1 MSTEKQIEANR
12 ANSQL
17 STGAITPAGKRTVS
31 INAIK
36 HGYAG
41 RIAIVFDHEKEAYR
55 NHFRAFREEYKPV
68 GPTETFLVESMADLT
83 WSTQHI
89 RSQIHNAMAL
99 AGTRGPQ
106 ASKDRDMEINIALAQ
121 GDNIHVLAREI
132 NLLGIYENRKLRLF
146 NTTRAELLSIQT
158 ARKTQESLALAEAA
172 RLRQADLATRQ
183 PDENEWNPIEN
194 GFVCSLEE
202 IDRYIAREKR
212 MKRLN
217 GGLKI
222 AA

>member
-17 STGAITPAGKRTVS
+17 STGATTPQGKRTVS

-41 RIAIVFDHEKEAYR
+41 RIAVVFEHEKEAYR
-55 NHFRAFREEYKPV
+55 AHFRAFREEYKPV
-68 GPTETFLVESMADLT
+68 GPTEAFLVESMADLT
-83 WSTQHI
+83 WSAQHI
-89 RSQIHNAMAL
+89 RSQMHNAMAI

-121 GDNIHVLAREI
+121 GDNIHSLAREL
-132 NLLGIYENRKLRLF
+132 NLLGIYENRKMRLF
-146 NTTRAELLSIQT
+146 NTTRAELLAIQQT
-158 ARKTQESLALAEAA
+158 RKLNETQALAEAA
-172 RLRQADLATRQ
+172 RLRQADLATRE
-183 PDENEWNPIEN
+183 PNEPEWEPTEN
-194 GFVCSLEE
+194 GFVCSIQE
-202 IDRYIAREKR
+202 IDLYIAREKR
-212 MKRLN
+212 LARLN